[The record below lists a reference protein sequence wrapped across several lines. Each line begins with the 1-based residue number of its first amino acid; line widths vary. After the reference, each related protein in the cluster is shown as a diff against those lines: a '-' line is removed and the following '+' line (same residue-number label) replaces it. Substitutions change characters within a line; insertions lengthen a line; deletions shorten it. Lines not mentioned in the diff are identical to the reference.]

1 MEWPPYSPD
10 LNPIEHLWYRLKEL
24 VFKRHPEL
32 MQVGGDVNKV
42 REAMIKAMLDVWS
55 EVGDQLMHNLIDSMT
70 TRVNAVLEAKG
81 WYTRF

>member
-1 MEWPPYSPD
+1 
-10 LNPIEHLWYRLKEL
+10 
-24 VFKRHPEL
+24 